1 LEKLPTTEQATTTSN
16 DDQPPDKPE
25 VKSGVMLS
33 QKLSELRWKLGRKAK
48 LEPQFRFYVLYDRI
62 YRLDVLQAAW
72 ELVLKNDGAPGVDGV
87 TFQSIIE
94 SEGGV
99 EKFLQDIQELLRTK
113 TYRPQPVKRVYIPKA
128 DGKQRP
134 LGIPT
139 ILDRVVQMAV
149 LLVIEPI
156 FEADF
161 LDSSFGFR
169 PGKSA
174 HQAIEA
180 IREYLANGF
189 TEVYDADLK
198 SYFDTINHENLMKCV
213 ERRITDRSVLS
224 LIRMWLES
232 PVIERDES
240 GRTSGSRPKQGTP
253 QSTSRDARNRFIR
266 GSMHTQSYG
275 WRCGSPKAAC
285 GFG

>member
-1 LEKLPTTEQATTTSN
+1 MEPCHYFVFTKDKENRLEKVPTTEDQTNEALEKLAKTLAM
-16 DDQPPDKPE
+16 KG
-25 VKSGVMLS
+25 GVMLPE
-33 QKLSELRWKLGRKAK
+33 KLSALRWKLGRKAK
-48 LEPQFRFYVLYDRI
+48 LEPKFRFYVLYDRI

-72 ELVLKNDGAPGVDGV
+72 ELVLKNDGSPGIDGV
-87 TFQSIIE
+87 SFNDIIHR
-94 SEGGV
+94 EGGV
-99 EKFLQDIQELLRTK
+99 EKFLKDIQELLRTK
-113 TYRPQPVKRVYIPKA
+113 TYQPQPVRRVYIPKA

-139 ILDRVVQMAV
+139 ILDRVVQMAT
-149 LLVIEPI
+149 LLIIEPI

-161 LDSSFGFR
+161 LESSYGFR

-213 ERRITDRSVLS
+213 EQRIADRSVLS
-224 LIRMWLES
+224 LIRLWLNS

-240 GRTSGSRPKQGTP
+240 GRTTGSRPKQGTP
-253 QSTSRDARNRFIR
+253 QGGVITPPTILLTVADF
-266 GSMHTQSYG
+266 
-275 WRCGSPKAAC
+275 
-285 GFG
+285 